1 MNRTNGVPRIGAERD
16 GFLYDSC
23 TMPVPIQSVARSEGG
38 LQQDSA
44 MVCNTTL
51 YPYVIVSFMLVSD
64 SPAGQRPIQR
74 KRAGRERPP
83 LFCRCIGTGGGG
95 GLQQGLQHHP
105 PPFWRVAPVRFIP
118 AGRLRTLTPSGR

>member
-83 LFCRCIGTGGGG
+83 LFCRCIGTGGGVVCNRVCNIT
-95 GLQQGLQHHP
+95 HP
-105 PPFWRVAPVRFIP
+105 PFGGSLPSDLS
-118 AGRLRTLTPSGR
+118 LREGSEP